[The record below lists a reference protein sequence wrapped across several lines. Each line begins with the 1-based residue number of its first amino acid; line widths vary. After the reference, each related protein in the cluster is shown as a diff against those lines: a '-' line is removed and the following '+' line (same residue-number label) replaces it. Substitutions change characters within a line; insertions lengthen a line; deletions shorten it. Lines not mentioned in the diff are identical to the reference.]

1 MYKILPICESKQ
13 AVILR
18 GQPVFNAFINMYA
31 KTYKKTRINIHKL
44 LDFFLK
50 RRYNLSH
57 KYAGNATEEEKL

>member
-1 MYKILPICESKQ
+1 MYKILREQ
-13 AVILR
+13 T
-18 GQPVFNAFINMYA
+18 VFITFINMYA
-31 KTYKKTRINIHKL
+31 KTYKKTRINIHKP